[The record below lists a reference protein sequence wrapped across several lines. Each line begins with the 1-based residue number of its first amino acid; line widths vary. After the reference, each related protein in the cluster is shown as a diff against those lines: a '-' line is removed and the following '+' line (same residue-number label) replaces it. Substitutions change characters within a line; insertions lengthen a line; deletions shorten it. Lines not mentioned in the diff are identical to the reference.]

1 MIVNIGTGVATV
13 YIAFSSSRN
22 ATLIERKLLQ
32 YTTLS
37 IKLRHFTLNGVKTQV
52 STSTDVLACLSIHCA
67 DKKQQSNPDFLAE
80 SPYNMLQT
88 CVDIANEYLQAYKT
102 GVGVKNYPFCSLH
115 QRKCAGYTMLLF
127 AFVLSK

>member
-13 YIAFSSSRN
+13 YIAFSSSRD

-37 IKLRHFTLNGVKTQV
+37 LRLRHFTLNVVKTQV

-67 DKKQQSNPDFLAE
+67 DKKQQSNPDFSAKPL
-80 SPYNMLQT
+80 NKMLQT
-88 CVDIANEYLQAYKT
+88 CVDIANEYLQAYNT
-102 GVGVKNYPFCSLH
+102 GVGVKKSSFL
-115 QRKCAGYTMLLF
+115 
-127 AFVLSK
+127 

>member
-52 STSTDVLACLSIHCA
+52 STSTDVHACLSLHCP
-67 DKKQQSNPDFLAE
+67 DKKQQSNPDFLAK
-80 SPYNMLQT
+80 SLDKMSQT
-88 CVDIANEYLQAYKT
+88 CVDKANEYLQAYNT
-102 GVGVKNYPFCSLH
+102 GVGVKNHPFCSLH
-115 QRKCAGYTMLLF
+115 QCKCAGYTMLLF
-127 AFVLSK
+127 AFVLSN